1 MDDTILAEL
10 LLVSLYDLTEEQPHS
25 YFFFPL
31 DEIGIRLGATD
42 MGQMIKAA
50 QILESRGFAM
60 LSVGPWSAL
69 SAMISGDGILFVE
82 NGGETGI
89 IKAYRNKPQEII
101 GMVSREVQAPPE
113 SAPNFTQEVAPGTV
127 SDPSPNETMN
137 AMLSQIGFALA
148 NDLTITSTVREDA
161 IRDFDSLKIQ
171 LSRTS
176 RNWRLIES
184 LLDALAEIPSLL
196 PGLKDLASVL
206 KNLE

>member
-1 MDDTILAEL
+1 MDPSILAEL

-42 MGQMIKAA
+42 PGQMIKAV

-69 SAMISGDGILFVE
+69 SVMISSDGIFFVE

-89 IKAYRNKPQEII
+89 IKAYRQNPQEII
-101 GMVSREVQAPPE
+101 ETVSREVQAPPE
-113 SAPNFTQEVAPGTV
+113 SETNFTQDV
-127 SDPSPNETMN
+127 SPEKVPDLSPSEMINTI
-137 AMLSQIGFALA
+137 LSQIGLVLA
-148 NDLTITSTVREDA
+148 NDSTITSSFREDA
-161 IRDFDSLKIQ
+161 MRDLESLRIQ
-171 LSRTS
+171 LSRSS
-176 RNWRLIES
+176 RNWRLVES

-196 PGLKDLASVL
+196 PGLKDLASIL

>member
-31 DEIGIRLGATD
+31 DEIGVRLGATD

-69 SAMISGDGILFVE
+69 SAMISGDGILFAE

-89 IKAYRNKPQEII
+89 IKAYRNNPQEII

-113 SAPNFTQEVAPGTV
+113 SAPNFAQEVAPGTV
-127 SDPSPNETMN
+127 SDPSANEIMN

-148 NDLTITSTVREDA
+148 NDLTITSSVREDA

-206 KNLE
+206 RNLE